1 MWLLYPFFVLHIP
14 GCFSNL
20 SCIMIVLSL
29 RQLIIYDL
37 QYWNVIFFTIHIYL
51 RAFHLG
57 IMTLLS
63 MDFLPSRT
71 MAMLAKNHTM
81 NCSHQLR
88 RIGVMLINQWT
99 SRGRI
104 PVFINWWCS
113 CCCRMRS
120 YISNKFAAFTFFL
133 QNSAINIFHLF
144 PGFWLA

>member
-1 MWLLYPFFVLHIP
+1 
-14 GCFSNL
+14 
-20 SCIMIVLSL
+20 MIVLSL

-71 MAMLAKNHTM
+71 MAMLVKNQTM
-81 NCSHQLR
+81 NCSHQLCR
-88 RIGVMLINQWT
+88 VGVMLINQWT

-104 PVFINWWCS
+104 PVFISWWCS
-113 CCCRMRS
+113 CCCWMRS
-120 YISNKFAAFTFFL
+120 YISNKFAAFTFFFAEFSHQYFSFVSRIL
-133 QNSAINIFHLF
+133 IGIAEQVYSVLLLSFF
-144 PGFWLA
+144 FFQVR